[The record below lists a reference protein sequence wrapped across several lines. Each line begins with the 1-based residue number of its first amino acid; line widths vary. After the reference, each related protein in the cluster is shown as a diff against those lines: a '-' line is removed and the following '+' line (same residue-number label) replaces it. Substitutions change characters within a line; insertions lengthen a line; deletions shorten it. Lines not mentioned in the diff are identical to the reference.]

1 MANLQRYFHK
11 FCVRNSK
18 LARHNKL
25 VSFYEKNVDR
35 GRTRV
40 LITCM
45 PKSASTFMTEL
56 LRHYLNFPVH
66 DLVRTYGRCEQEI
79 SWSKLAGVMDSDAL
93 FVHQHVRASES
104 TLKIIRLF
112 NVHTIVMIRNLLD
125 AVVSFRD
132 HLVDEG
138 LENPQAY
145 VDEHFLGWKRRRQY
159 EFVIDLILPW
169 YLNFL
174 GSWIEAKKHKDIR
187 LLWLNHSDWIHQPE
201 ATLKKIDA
209 FCGLSHSDEAAARA
223 VVQAK
228 KKPIRLNVGRSGRGV
243 ELLDDELQAKISHLF
258 SYYPCCEP
266 YRAQLISEPAPASL
280 TFSELV
286 G

>member
-35 GRTRV
+35 SRTRV
-40 LITCM
+40 LIACM
-45 PKSASTFMTEL
+45 PKSASTYMTEL
-56 LRHYLNFPVH
+56 LRYYLNFPVH
-66 DLVRTYGRCEQEI
+66 DLIRTYGRCEQEI
-79 SWSKLAGVMDSDAL
+79 SWSKLASVMDSDAL
-93 FVHQHVRASES
+93 FAHHHVRASES
-104 TLKIIRLF
+104 TLKIVRLF
-112 NVHTIVMIRNLLD
+112 NVHTLVMIRNLFD
-125 AVVSFRD
+125 AVISFRD

-145 VDEHFLGWKRRRQY
+145 VQEEFLEWERRRQY
-159 EFVIDLILPW
+159 EFIIDLILPW

-174 GSWIEAKKHKDIR
+174 VSWIEAKKHPDIR
-187 LLWLNHSDWIHQPE
+187 LLWINYSDWIYQPE
-201 ATLKKIDA
+201 ATLKRIGA
-209 FCGLSHSDEAAARA
+209 FCGLDHSDEAAARA

-228 KKPIRLNVGRSGRGV
+228 KKPIRLNVGRPGRGL
-243 ELLDDELQAKISHLF
+243 ELLDDELQAKVEHLF

-266 YRAQLISEPAPASL
+266 YRHQLLSQTAPASL
-280 TFSELV
+280 TF
-286 G
+286 